1 MAEQAPP
8 TSTVENYLKALY
20 VHQQAQPDALVPLGR
35 LAQALEVT
43 PGTVTTMVK
52 GLSEAGYAQYES
64 RRGARLTPTGEKLA
78 LQVLRRH
85 RLIELFL
92 VDIVGYDW
100 SEVHDDAEILEHA
113 VSDKLLDRIDAM
125 LGHPTTDPH
134 GDPIP
139 KPCGTIRKQNVQ
151 PLVQTPAGR
160 HQIAQ
165 VLDHSPRF
173 LDFLRERGLVPGA
186 GIEVIG
192 RDEVAGIV
200 TLRVHGGGEVIVS
213 LTAAGRILIAT
224 PEEATVTDPE
234 T

>member
-1 MAEQAPP
+1 MPGHASP

-20 VHQQAQPDALVPLGR
+20 VHQQDQPDALVPLGR
-35 LAQALEVT
+35 LAQTLEVT

-64 RRGARLTPTGEKLA
+64 RRGARLTPAGEKLA
-78 LQVLRRH
+78 LRVLRRH

-92 VDIVGYDW
+92 VEIVGYDW

-125 LGHPTTDPH
+125 LGHPTADPH

-139 KPCGTIRKQNVQ
+139 EPCGTIRRQDVQ
-151 PLVQTPAGR
+151 PLALATPGR
-160 HQIAQ
+160 HEIAQ

-186 GIEVIG
+186 AIELLD

-200 TLRVHGGGEVIVS
+200 TLRVHSGEKIVVG
-213 LTAAGRILIAT
+213 LAAAGRILVST
-224 PEEATVTDPE
+224 PGQTTDPASQ